1 MRNYDLSPLLR
12 QWIGFDKLA
21 SSMGGQEPQGF
32 PPYNIEKSD
41 DNHYRIS
48 LALAGFR
55 QSELNIE
62 VEGPRLTVSG
72 KPTPPEKQVEYLH
85 QGLVCKEF
93 QLTFTLAEHLQ
104 VSEANL
110 KTACCTSIWCVRCR
124 KPCSRSASPSVRRRS
139 WKPNN
144 RLKNGHH
151 HSGRSRRI
159 SPLRYVA
166 HATVPVCPMS

>member
-1 MRNYDLSPLLR
+1 MDWFR
-12 QWIGFDKLA
+12 QVGQLN
-21 SSMGGQEPQGF
+21 GGQEPQGF

-48 LALAGFR
+48 LALAGFK

-93 QLTFTLAEHLQ
+93 TLTFTLAEHLQ
-104 VSEANL
+104 VAEAQFENGL
-110 KTACCTSIWCVRCR
+110 LHIDLVRQV
-124 KPCSRSASPSVRRRS
+124 PDALQPQ
-139 WKPNN
+139 
-144 RLKNGHH
+144 
-151 HSGRSRRI
+151 RI
-159 SPLRYVA
+159 AIGTTPGLDA
-166 HATVPVCPMS
+166 Q

>member
-48 LALAGFR
+48 LALAGFK

-93 QLTFTLAEHLQ
+93 TLTFTLAEHLQ
-104 VSEANL
+104 VAEAQFENGL
-110 KTACCTSIWCVRCR
+110 LHIDLVRQV
-124 KPCSRSASPSVRRRS
+124 PDALQPQ
-139 WKPNN
+139 
-144 RLKNGHH
+144 
-151 HSGRSRRI
+151 RI
-159 SPLRYVA
+159 AIGTTPGLDA
-166 HATVPVCPMS
+166 Q